1 MKKLA
6 LILCF
11 ICAGSMF
18 MQAQISTGESNASVI
33 RTGNRAEKGDF
44 GLYLGATTDM
54 FQNII
59 GNGPSDFSALPL
71 INLKYMVTDKV
82 EARLGIE
89 WYKKS
94 EKSDYDGGEYSDNQ
108 TSMSFAP
115 GIAYHFN
122 RSNILDVYVGGE
134 LPFGWGSLGYEK
146 DIEEGDDEDLSAS
159 NFNVGLGA
167 FIGLQAYVC
176 NLPLA
181 IGLEYGISCKYTSV
195 GDGTFTKGYQT
206 VSVGNNEF
214 ESNFAPYKD
223 VDNNQ
228 FKLGH
233 QARFTLTYFFKL

>member
-11 ICAGSMF
+11 ICAGSML
-18 MQAQISTGESNASVI
+18 MQAQISTGESSAQVV

-89 WYKKS
+89 WWK
-94 EKSDYDGGEYSDNQ
+94 ESDTVEGDGFESTNKE
-108 TSMSFAP
+108 TSMLFYP

-134 LPFGWGSLGYEK
+134 LPFGWGSKGYEE
-146 DIEEGDDEDLSAS
+146 DIDEGEDVDESAN
-159 NFNVGLGA
+159 NFNIGLGA

-181 IGLEYGISCKYTSV
+181 VGLEYGISCKYTTVS
-195 GDGTFTKGYQT
+195 DGTITKDGMTTEY
-206 VSVGNNEF
+206 
-214 ESNFAPYKD
+214 NFSKD
-223 VDNNQ
+223 VDSNR

-233 QARFTLTYFFKL
+233 QARLTLTYFFKL